1 MTRRCKNYIG
11 GEWVVSQSTEVRQ
24 VINPATVEL
33 LAVSNELGRP
43 VNELGLEPQALA
55 GLIGLVKESVL
66 SHNLGRQVLRKMVE
80 TGRPAEEVMEI
91 EGLRLVT
98 DEDRIGALVS
108 EVVAENPVEVDR
120 YRNGEEKLL
129 AFFIGQAM
137 RKSQGKADPE
147 VVRARTLEALR
158 D

>member
-1 MTRRCKNYIG
+1 M
-11 GEWVVSQSTEVRQ
+11 
-24 VINPATVEL
+24 
-33 LAVSNELGRP
+33 
-43 VNELGLEPQALA
+43 A

-66 SHNLGRQVLRKMVE
+66 SHNLGRQALRKMVE
-80 TGRPAEEVMEI
+80 TGRPAEEVVEI

-147 VVRARTLEALR
+147 VVRTRTLEALR